1 MKKALPRELTFV
13 IKVVHLIEKEA
24 LCSVAV
30 VLATLGIVVVS
41 ELGF

>member
-1 MKKALPRELTFV
+1 LPGELTFV

-30 VLATLGIVVVS
+30 VLASLGIVVLG
-41 ELGF
+41 ELGV